1 MSDTDA
7 RESSHVHWL
16 LLGSLSSAPN
26 GRRFILDHDGFA
38 ETVRTANLRAK
49 VEIGAALGASRSM
62 IVEIGFEQLK
72 QYAMKHVL
80 ASVPVLESLRKLGED
95 LGGPST
101 RRPSDDATVAK
112 VIELI
117 GDGPLAAELR
127 RTFANEDLKDEPAAE
142 PAPASSPAPG
152 SANSSDPESALVGE
166 LLERHET
173 RQADTKRAV
182 DSFISAVLA
191 ARGRKP
197 ASGEPPKPSN
207 RRARELIETSVF
219 GAVSTILEDPAV
231 TQPEALW
238 RGLQLVAK
246 QAPRRS
252 SGHGSM
258 LVEVV
263 DVAPS
268 GIEAAMRA
276 CLDDEPMNR
285 PDAYF
290 CFDRIEDPER
300 LTALAS
306 TAEDMHAPIIVGVG
320 PRLFGVDDPE
330 QIMQV
335 LRDAKPDP
343 TAAMPEGWADLRL
356 DEVSRWLSVTTND
369 VVVAAEGAGASRRM
383 VLGSSVFAVA
393 AMLAASYRET
403 GGFARIL
410 GKDGSLK
417 APGMHEVAKGR
428 ESGTSIPTAAF
439 LSIRAQSELAELGII
454 GLGSGRNSDLVALS
468 NVPTVR
474 GSKDAVPLPA
484 QILTGRLVRFARWV
498 CDQVPAGQTRE
509 QVVNLFKEAAT
520 VFLFPGLNSTN
531 LSSGG
536 AELHAGVIDLDG
548 APAIRLVANVHPRLA
563 GIPFEVGFDLP
574 LGVALA
580 DSSSQPS

>member
-1 MSDTDA
+1 MSDNDA
-7 RESSHVHWL
+7 RESSQVHWL
-16 LLGSLSSAPN
+16 LLGSLSSAPS
-26 GRRFILDHDGFA
+26 GRRFILDVDSFA
-38 ETVRTANLRAK
+38 ETLRAADLRAK

-62 IVEIGFEQLK
+62 VVEIAFEQLK

-80 ASVPVLESLRKLGED
+80 ASVPLLETLRKLAED
-95 LGGPST
+95 LGGPSS

-127 RTFANEDLKDEPAAE
+127 RTFANEDLKDEPTSE
-142 PAPASSPAPG
+142 PAPAAAPK
-152 SANSSDPESALVGE
+152 SSDPESALVGE

-207 RRARELIETSVF
+207 RRARELIETAVF
-219 GAVSTILEDPAV
+219 GAVAAILEDPAV

-252 SGHGSM
+252 SGHGNT

-268 GIEAAMRA
+268 GIEAALKE

-285 PDAYF
+285 PDAFF
-290 CFDRIEDPER
+290 CFDRIEDPAR
-300 LTALAS
+300 LAAIAS
-306 TAEDMHAPIIVGVG
+306 AAEDMHAPIIVGVG
-320 PRLFGVDDPE
+320 PQLFGVDDPE
-330 QIMQV
+330 QVMQA
-335 LRDAKPDP
+335 LRDAKPDAS
-343 TAAMPEGWADLRL
+343 AAMPEGWSELRS

-369 VVVAAEGAGASRRM
+369 VVVAAEGAGASRRT
-383 VLGSSVFAVA
+383 VLGSSVFALA
-393 AMLAASYRET
+393 AMLASSYRET

-410 GKDGSLK
+410 GKEGSLK
-417 APGMHEVAKGR
+417 APGLREVATGR
-428 ESGTSIPTAAF
+428 EAGTTIPTAAF
-439 LSIRAQSELAELGII
+439 LSIRAQAELAELGII
-454 GLGSGRNSDLVALS
+454 GLGSGRNSELVALS

-498 CDQVPAGQTRE
+498 CDQVPAGQTRDE
-509 QVVNLFKEAAT
+509 VVKLFKEAAT
-520 VFLFPGLNSTN
+520 IFLFPGL
-531 LSSGG
+531 SSG
-536 AELHAGVIDLDG
+536 AELHAGVVDING

-574 LGVALA
+574 LRVALA
-580 DSSSQPS
+580 D

>member
-1 MSDTDA
+1 MSNADA
-7 RESSHVHWL
+7 RESSQVHWL

-26 GRRFILDHDGFA
+26 GRRFILDPESFA
-38 ETVRTANLRAK
+38 EAVRTADLRAK
-49 VEIGAALGASRSM
+49 VEIGAALGASRSLFA
-62 IVEIGFEQLK
+62 EIAFAQLK
-72 QYAMKHVL
+72 DYAMKHVL
-80 ASVPVLESLRKLGED
+80 ASVPMLETLRKLAED
-95 LGGPST
+95 LGGPSS
-101 RRPSDDATVAK
+101 RRPSDDATVTK

-127 RTFANEDLKDEPAAE
+127 RTFANEDLKDEPAAAAE
-142 PAPASSPAPG
+142 VAPAPASTPAT
-152 SANSSDPESALVGE
+152 PETALVGE

-182 DSFISAVLA
+182 DSFIGAVLA

-207 RRARELIETSVF
+207 RRARELIETAVY
-219 GAVSTILEDPAV
+219 GAVAAILEDPAV
-231 TQPEALW
+231 TRPEALW

-252 SGHGSM
+252 SGHGAM

-268 GIEAAMRA
+268 GIEAALRE

-285 PDAYF
+285 PDAFF

-306 TAEDMHAPIIVGVG
+306 AAEDMHAPIVVGVG
-320 PRLFGVDDPE
+320 PRMFGVDDPE
-330 QIMQV
+330 QVMQA
-335 LRDAKPDP
+335 LRDARRDNRPDP
-343 TAAMPEGWADLRL
+343 TAALPEGWAELRV
-356 DEVSRWLSVTTND
+356 DEVSRWLAVTTND
-369 VVVAAEGAGASRRM
+369 VVVAAEGAGTSRRT
-383 VLGSSVFAVA
+383 VLGSSVFAIA

-417 APGMHEVAKGR
+417 APGLREVAMGR
-428 ESGTSIPTAAF
+428 EAGTTIPTAAF
-439 LSIRAQSELAELGII
+439 LSIRAQAELAELGFI
-454 GLGSGRNSDLVALS
+454 GLGSGRNSELVALS

-498 CDQVPAGQTRE
+498 CEQVPAGQTRE
-509 QVVNLFKEAAT
+509 EVVKLFKEAAT
-520 VFLFPGLNSTN
+520 VFLFPGLNS
-531 LSSGG
+531 G
-536 AELHAGVIDLDG
+536 AELHAGVVNVDG

-574 LGVALA
+574 LGVALV
-580 DSSSQPS
+580 D

>member
-1 MSDTDA
+1 MSNSDA
-7 RESSHVHWL
+7 RESSQVHWL
-16 LLGSLSSAPN
+16 LLGSLSSEPN
-26 GRRFILDHDGFA
+26 GRRFILDPDSFT
-38 ETVRTANLRAK
+38 ELVREAKLRAK

-62 IVEIGFEQLK
+62 FAEIAFDQLK

-80 ASVPVLESLRKLGED
+80 ESVPILETLRKLAED
-95 LGGPST
+95 LGGPSS
-101 RRPSDDATVAK
+101 RRPSDEATVAK

-142 PAPASSPAPG
+142 PAPAPAPAPSG
-152 SANSSDPESALVGE
+152 DLVGE

-197 ASGEPPKPSN
+197 AAGEPPKPSN
-207 RRARELIETSVF
+207 RRARELIETAVY
-219 GAVSTILEDPAV
+219 GAVNAILNDPGV

-238 RGLQLVAK
+238 RGLQLIAK

-252 SGHGSM
+252 MGHGAM

-268 GIEAAMRA
+268 GLEAALRE

-285 PDAYF
+285 PDAFF
-290 CFDRIEDPER
+290 CFDRIEDPAR
-300 LTALAS
+300 LTSLAS

-320 PRLFGVDDPE
+320 PTLFGTDDPE
-330 QIMQV
+330 QVMQV
-335 LRDAKPDP
+335 LRDAKPDAS
-343 TAAMPEGWADLRL
+343 AAMPEGWADLRG
-356 DEVSRWLSVTTND
+356 DEVSRWLAITTND
-369 VVVAAEGAGASRRM
+369 VVVAAEGAGASRRT
-383 VLGSSVFAVA
+383 VLGSSVFAIA

-403 GGFARIL
+403 GGFARLL
-410 GKDGSLK
+410 GKEGSLK
-417 APGMHEVAKGR
+417 APGLREVAKGR
-428 ESGTSIPTAAF
+428 EAGTAIPTAAF
-439 LSIRAQSELAELGII
+439 LSIRAQGELAELGII
-454 GLGSGRNSDLVALS
+454 GLGSGRNSDAVALS

-498 CDQVPAGQTRE
+498 CAQVPAGQTRE
-509 QVVNLFKEAAT
+509 EVVKLFKEAAS
-520 VFLFPGLNSTN
+520 VFLFPGLGANA
-531 LSSGG
+531 G
-536 AELHAGVIDLDG
+536 AELHAGVVDVDG
-548 APAIRLVANVHPRLA
+548 SPAIRLVANVHPRLA

-580 DSSSQPS
+580 N

>member
-1 MSDTDA
+1 MSNADA
-7 RESSHVHWL
+7 RESSQVHWL

-26 GRRFILDHDGFA
+26 GRRFILDPESFA
-38 ETVRTANLRAK
+38 EAVRTADLRAK
-49 VEIGAALGASRSM
+49 VEIGAALGASRSLFA
-62 IVEIGFEQLK
+62 EIAFAQLK
-72 QYAMKHVL
+72 DYAMKHVL
-80 ASVPVLESLRKLGED
+80 ASVPMLETLRKLAED
-95 LGGPST
+95 LGGPSS

-127 RTFANEDLKDEPAAE
+127 RTFANEDLKDEPAAAAE
-142 PAPASSPAPG
+142 VAPAPASTPAT
-152 SANSSDPESALVGE
+152 PETALVGE

-182 DSFISAVLA
+182 DSFIGAVLA

-207 RRARELIETSVF
+207 RRARELIETAVY
-219 GAVSTILEDPAV
+219 GAVAAILEDPAV
-231 TQPEALW
+231 TRPEALW

-252 SGHGSM
+252 SGHGAM

-268 GIEAAMRA
+268 GIEAALRE

-285 PDAYF
+285 PDAFF

-306 TAEDMHAPIIVGVG
+306 AAEDMHAPIVVGVG
-320 PRLFGVDDPE
+320 PRMFGVDDPE
-330 QIMQV
+330 QVMQA
-335 LRDAKPDP
+335 LRDARRDNRPDP
-343 TAAMPEGWADLRL
+343 TAALPEGWAELRV
-356 DEVSRWLSVTTND
+356 DEVSRWLAVTTND
-369 VVVAAEGAGASRRM
+369 VVVAAEGAGTSRRT
-383 VLGSSVFAVA
+383 VLGSSVFAIA

-417 APGMHEVAKGR
+417 APGLREVAMGR
-428 ESGTSIPTAAF
+428 EAGTTIPTAAF
-439 LSIRAQSELAELGII
+439 LSIRAQAELAELGFI
-454 GLGSGRNSDLVALS
+454 GLGSGRNSELVALS

-509 QVVNLFKEAAT
+509 EVVKLFKEAAT
-520 VFLFPGLNSTN
+520 VFLFPGLNS
-531 LSSGG
+531 G
-536 AELHAGVIDLDG
+536 AELHAGVVNVDG

-574 LGVALA
+574 LGVALV
-580 DSSSQPS
+580 D